1 MGKTRSMYQEQGF
14 TFKNATFKQEFD
26 RMTGCDSSTSGM
38 SIDEKNKEEKRVKAN
53 EQERRRMKGLNE
65 AMDLLREKLKDPLV
79 NPSNVNTSKMTL
91 NEMSLFKMRSPGK
104 KASKIKTL
112 RSAIWY
118 IQYLR
123 QVLGISNPQSSGHQC
138 HRSQS
143 DQYCPAKYPD
153 PSNSNTVIR
162 NTRH

>member
-1 MGKTRSMYQEQGF
+1 MYQEEEF
-14 TFKNATFKQEFD
+14 TFKNGIFKEEFD
-26 RMTGCDSSTSGM
+26 RMTPCDSSTSGM
-38 SIDEKNKEEKRVKAN
+38 SIDEKKKEDKRVKAN
-53 EQERRRMKGLNE
+53 EQERRRMKGLNQ

-79 NPSNVNTSKMTL
+79 IQSNVNTRKMTQ
-91 NEMSLFKMRSPGK
+91 NEMSLFKMRSSGK

-123 QVLGISNPQSSGHQC
+123 QVLQISNLQPNGHQC

-143 DQYCPAKYPD
+143 DQYCPVKYPD
-153 PSNSNTVIR
+153 PSSIR
-162 NTRH
+162 IRPVSGSVLFKQ